1 MKNLILAALLAL
13 SPATGMQD
21 SLATAAAAT
30 VSMEAAQEDLTVE
43 AQAIEAALKAQAQAP
58 VLSEPFEVVITFY
71 VPSRRNGSLTASGAY
86 AKTGTIAADAS
97 VPFGTQYYLPG
108 FTFIK
113 SDGLFTVQDRGS
125 AVYGNV
131 VDIFLPSTAPTD
143 AATKTALQAGRIK
156 AIAYRVLTGEEAA
169 QKKALLS
176 AVASSTEVAAQRQT
190 MVPDSATTLHN
201 GDSTAPVSSPD
212 SGLPLDPLDQNTV
225 PIENLSNPLQVQ
237 RRSRSN

>member
-30 VSMEAAQEDLTVE
+30 VSMEAAQEDLAVE

-58 VLSEPFEVVITFY
+58 VLSEPFEVVVTFY
-71 VPSRRNGSLTASGAY
+71 VPSRRNGSMTASGAY
-86 AKTGTIAADAS
+86 ATTGTIAADAS

-108 FTFIK
+108 FTFVK

-131 VDIFLPSTAPTD
+131 VDIFLPSPAPAD
-143 AATKTALQAGRIK
+143 AATKAALQAGRIK
-156 AIAYRVLTGEEAA
+156 TIAYRVLTGEEAA
-169 QKKALLS
+169 QKKALQT
-176 AVASSTEVAAQRQT
+176 AVASATEVAAQGQII
-190 MVPDSATTLHN
+190 
-201 GDSTAPVSSPD
+201 SPD
-212 SGLPLDPLDQNTV
+212 TTRLFQTGDRPDPISSQSSSLPLDPIDQTAATAQ
-225 PIENLSNPLQVQ
+225 NLSSPLQVQ
-237 RRSRSN
+237 RRTKAS